1 MSTVGSGPALLCYD
15 GSEPARRAIEHAA
28 RVLGPGPATVLT
40 VWETVGSAFL
50 RHRPRTALG
59 RELTAISADVVG
71 ELDSG
76 TARSAEATAQEG
88 TEIAVAAGFEATTP
102 LARRAIGR
110 AAERED
116 ATVWQAILHAA
127 EEQDARV
134 VVLGARGRSG
144 VRSLL
149 MGSVSNGV
157 LHHAQ
162 RAVLVV
168 P

>member
-1 MSTVGSGPALLCYD
+1 MWIVI
-15 GSEPARRAIEHAA
+15 ARPTS
-28 RVLGPGPATVLT
+28 LP
-40 VWETVGSAFL
+40 
-50 RHRPRTALG
+50 
-59 RELTAISADVVG
+59 AISADAVG

-76 TARSAEATAQEG
+76 TAQSAEATAQEG
-88 TEIAVAAGFEATTP
+88 AEIAAAAGFQAKP

-110 AAERED
+110 ATERED
-116 ATVWQAILHAA
+116 ATVWQAILQAA
-127 EEQDARV
+127 DDEVARV
-134 VVLGARGRSG
+134 VVLGTRGRSG

-149 MGSVSNGV
+149 MGSVSYGV

>member
-1 MSTVGSGPALLCYD
+1 MSTAGSGPALLCYD
-15 GSEPARRAIEHAA
+15 GSEPARRAIEHAGG
-28 RVLGPGPATVLT
+28 VLGSGPATVLT

-76 TARSAEATAQEG
+76 TAESAEATAREG
-88 TEIAVAAGFEATTP
+88 AEIAAAAGFQAKP

-110 AAERED
+110 ATERED

-127 EEQDARV
+127 EEEDARV
-134 VVLGARGRSG
+134 VVLGTRGRSG

-149 MGSVSNGV
+149 MGSVSYGV
-157 LHHAQ
+157 LHHTR